1 MNFIAD
7 GKIIFQ
13 VSNVESVI
21 FFACYFILFFCSY
34 YEQDEFEGFTDK
46 EYEVML
52 KEYFGREKYEQ
63 YNMKDSIGWM

>member
-7 GKIIFQ
+7 GKLIIFQ
-13 VSNVESVI
+13 VSDVESV

-52 KEYFGREKYEQ
+52 MEYFGREKYEQ
-63 YNMKDSIGWM
+63 YNMKDSIGCM